1 VRLAAR
7 DEVIEQVRAS
17 MRFTDRGLTIDSLSA
32 VQTGRQRQPGT
43 VRGSGEAHFT
53 GNTLQDYRFQL
64 QLRNFTAVDPAVYV
78 ANLDGD
84 FTVTNG
90 PRVRGQVLP
99 LVTSDNV
106 RVHQAVIFYDFS
118 NQSQQQVVEQ
128 STTPLQWVYD
138 VNLTAKN
145 NLRWTPSEAD
155 IEFSADL
162 RVQQTPDSMLVYGD
176 LNALR
181 GWYDFF
187 NNRFTIQQADLSF
200 DDVEGLDPVLTIV
213 ATTNL
218 PAVAVAVDANENTG
232 GYKVTATI
240 SGRSKAP
247 DISFT
252 SDPATLDEA
261 QILQALTVGNPG
273 TTAGRSVAVRGSIDT
288 YLTRQ
293 LNRQLSGELQ
303 KVFKG
308 YVDQVEIDREGGLF
322 AGNGDIYVSVNS
334 PITSNLSV
342 RYKEY
347 LPGTSRTGTELTPS
361 SVDLFDRDI
370 QAEYRLNRF
379 IYLTSGVAQR
389 RSATNSPNSVP
400 SGPEY
405 NVAIRARWEY

>member
-1 VRLAAR
+1 
-7 DEVIEQVRAS
+7 
-17 MRFTDRGLTIDSLSA
+17 
-32 VQTGRQRQPGT
+32 
-43 VRGSGEAHFT
+43 
-53 GNTLQDYRFQL
+53 
-64 QLRNFTAVDPAVYV
+64 
-78 ANLDGD
+78 
-84 FTVTNG
+84 
-90 PRVRGQVLP
+90 
-99 LVTSDNV
+99 
-106 RVHQAVIFYDFS
+106 
-118 NQSQQQVVEQ
+118 
-128 STTPLQWVYD
+128 
-138 VNLTAKN
+138 
-145 NLRWTPSEAD
+145 
-155 IEFSADL
+155 
-162 RVQQTPDSMLVYGD
+162 
-176 LNALR
+176 
-181 GWYDFF
+181 
-187 NNRFTIQQADLSF
+187 
-200 DDVEGLDPVLTIV
+200 
-213 ATTNL
+213 
-218 PAVAVAVDANENTG
+218 
-232 GYKVTATI
+232 
-240 SGRSKAP
+240 
-247 DISFT
+247 
-252 SDPATLDEA
+252 
-261 QILQALTVGNPG
+261 
-273 TTAGRSVAVRGSIDT
+273 VAVRGSIDT

>member
-1 VRLAAR
+1 
-7 DEVIEQVRAS
+7 
-17 MRFTDRGLTIDSLSA
+17 
-32 VQTGRQRQPGT
+32 
-43 VRGSGEAHFT
+43 
-53 GNTLQDYRFQL
+53 
-64 QLRNFTAVDPAVYV
+64 
-78 ANLDGD
+78 
-84 FTVTNG
+84 
-90 PRVRGQVLP
+90 
-99 LVTSDNV
+99 
-106 RVHQAVIFYDFS
+106 
-118 NQSQQQVVEQ
+118 
-128 STTPLQWVYD
+128 VYD

-162 RVQQTPDSMLVYGD
+162 RVQQTPDSLLVYGD

-218 PAVAVAVDANENTG
+218 PSLAGPLDAGENTG

-240 SGRSKAP
+240 TGRSKAP

-252 SDPATLDEA
+252 SDPATLDEN
-261 QILQALTVGNPG
+261 QILQALTVGSLGKPG
-273 TTAGRSVAVRGSIDT
+273 GASVAVRGSIDT
-288 YLTRQ
+288 YITRQ
-293 LNRQLSGELQ
+293 LNRQLSGEMQ

-361 SVDLFDRDI
+361 NTAST
-370 QAEYRLNRF
+370 ASS
-379 IYLTSGVAQR
+379 TSRAALPSGGRRRTARR
-389 RSATNSPNSVP
+389 RSRVVP
-400 SGPEY
+400 STTSQF
-405 NVAIRARWEY
+405 ARAGSTDQGRRASLREPCQPGVVRIMSGHPAGRPTTQPGEA